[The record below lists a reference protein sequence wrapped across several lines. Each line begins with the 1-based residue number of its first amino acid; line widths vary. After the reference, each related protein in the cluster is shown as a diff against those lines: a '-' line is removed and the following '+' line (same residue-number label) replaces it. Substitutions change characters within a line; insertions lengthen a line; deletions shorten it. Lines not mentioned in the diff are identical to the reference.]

1 MSAIKFHLSTS
12 QDKDLDDDYPGRR
25 AEMNENEEED
35 EPGLHRVF
43 SMSPLRLT
51 MFLLSI
57 LASISAICV
66 FLWAIPCDLA
76 TCSAHRSEKSLD
88 DIMNTTS
95 TMLSEIVQSTFTPLT
110 VHDDYLDY

>member
-1 MSAIKFHLSTS
+1 
-12 QDKDLDDDYPGRR
+12 
-25 AEMNENEEED
+25 MNRNEEED

-57 LASISAICV
+57 LVSISAICV

-95 TMLSEIVQSTFTPLT
+95 TMLSEIVQSTLTPLT